1 MITKSMNTP
10 QYPAASL
17 VLGIDGGGTKTVA
30 WLAEC
35 GDSSLRN
42 KDVVLGKGLA
52 GPSNQRAVGPVM
64 ALNNLDAAIESA
76 FADAGLPRTTVAAA
90 CLGLAGADRDSDRKV
105 IEDWARIAR
114 VAATV
119 EVVNDAVPLL
129 HVDQGD
135 GCGVALIAGT
145 GSLAWG
151 RNAAGQTVRS
161 GGWGYL
167 FSDEGSAFSIG
178 RAVLNAVSRAV
189 DGRGEQTCLVADVI
203 GHLQLSSPQE
213 IVTAV
218 YSHEVPRAVVANM
231 AALGFTAAARRDNVA
246 MEILHQAAAELAAM
260 AVVTA
265 RRVELQSMLSLALTG
280 SVLIQNPEF
289 RQQVTAGIEASDVNL
304 AKTTVVEDAVA
315 GAVNIARQ
323 LAGAACA

>member
-1 MITKSMNTP
+1 MDRIRHTTT
-10 QYPAASL
+10 SL

-30 WLAEC
+30 WLAMC
-35 GDSSLRN
+35 ADGSRQN
-42 KDVVLGKGLA
+42 KEVVLGKGSA

-64 ALNNLDAAIESA
+64 ALSNLDAAIESA
-76 FADAGLPRTTVAAA
+76 FADAGLPRATVVAA
-90 CLGLAGADRDSDRKV
+90 CLGLAGADRDSDRRV
-105 IEDWARIAR
+105 IEDWASFAR

-119 EVVNDAVPLL
+119 EVVNDAIPLL

-151 RNAAGQTVRS
+151 RNARGQTARS
-161 GGWGYL
+161 GGWGFL

-203 GHLQLSSPQE
+203 GHLKVSSPQE

-231 AALGFTAAARRDNVA
+231 AALGFAAAARLDNVA
-246 MEILHQAAAELAAM
+246 MEILKQAAAELAAM

-265 RRVELQSMLSLALTG
+265 RRLEMQSMLSLALTG
-280 SVLIQNPEF
+280 SVLIQNPGF
-289 RQQVTAGIEASDVNL
+289 RQQVIAGIEASDVNL
-304 AKTTVVEDAVA
+304 VQTTVVEDAVA
-315 GAVNIARQ
+315 GAVNIASR
-323 LAGAACA
+323 LAGAGGN

>member
-1 MITKSMNTP
+1 MNP
-10 QYPAASL
+10 LQHPATSL

-30 WLAEC
+30 WLAAQ
-35 GDSSLRN
+35 GDGSLTN
-42 KDVVLGKGLA
+42 KDVVLGKGSA

-64 ALNNLDAAIESA
+64 ALQNLETAIESA
-76 FADAGLPRTTVAAA
+76 FADADLPRATVAAA
-90 CLGLAGADRDSDRKV
+90 CLGLAGADRDSDRRV
-105 IEDWARIAR
+105 IEDWANFSRL
-114 VAATV
+114 AATV
-119 EVVNDAVPLL
+119 LVVNDAVPLL

-135 GCGVALIAGT
+135 GWGVALIAGT

-151 RNAAGQTVRS
+151 RNANGQTARS

-203 GHLQLSSPQE
+203 GHLELSSPQE

-231 AALGFTAAARRDNVA
+231 ASLGFAAAVRRDNVSL
-246 MEILHQAAAELAAM
+246 EILKQAAVELAAM

-265 RRVELQSMLSLALTG
+265 RRLEMQSMLSLTLTG

-289 RQQVTAGIEASDVNL
+289 RQQVIAGIETAEITL
-304 AKTTVVEDAVA
+304 FQTTVVEDAVV
-315 GAVNIARQ
+315 GAVNIAAR
-323 LAGAACA
+323 LASAASRGLSF

>member
-1 MITKSMNTP
+1 MSTP
-10 QYPAASL
+10 PVVAASL

-35 GDSSLRN
+35 GDTAHESN
-42 KDVVLGKGLA
+42 GGVMGKGSA

-64 ALNNLDAAIESA
+64 ALQNLDAAIESA
-76 FADAGLPRTTVAAA
+76 FADAGLPRATVAAA
-90 CLGLAGADRDSDRKV
+90 CLGLAGADRDSDRRV
-105 IEDWARIAR
+105 IEDWASFAR
-114 VAATV
+114 VAAAV

-151 RNAAGQTVRS
+151 RNARGQTARS

-203 GHLQLSSPQE
+203 GHLQLSSPRE
-213 IVTAV
+213 IVAAV

-231 AALGFTAAARRDNVA
+231 AALGFAAAARQDHAAV
-246 MEILHQAAAELAAM
+246 EILNLAAAELAAM
-260 AVVTA
+260 VVATA
-265 RRVELQSMLSLALTG
+265 RRLEMPSRLSLALTG
-280 SVLIQNPEF
+280 AVLSRNPEF
-289 RQQVTAGIEASDVNL
+289 RQQVIGGIEASDVSL
-304 AKTTVVEDAVA
+304 VRTTLVEDAVA
-315 GAVNIARQ
+315 GAVNIARG
-323 LAGAACA
+323 LAGAGCG